1 VSDSVAGEIAK
12 LPTLTR
18 QQLRAKWRVALKQ
31 PAPPHLRKQ
40 LLVPM
45 LAYKLQEQAYGGLKP
60 HVKRRLRELA
70 VRFAA
75 DPKQDAA
82 KLTTPARMKPG
93 TRLIRE
99 WQGESHHV
107 TVSERGFEYNGR
119 VYASPTR
126 EGHCTRFFRTGS
138 ISERF
143 RIRVSL
149 IPVSTWRS
157 SIGTCGTECRR
168 S

>member
-1 VSDSVAGEIAK
+1 MSDTLADEIAK

-18 QQLRAKWRVALKQ
+18 EQLRAKWRTALKQ

-70 VRFAA
+70 VRFVA
-75 DPKQDAA
+75 DPGQDVA
-82 KLTTPARMKPG
+82 KLATPARIKPG
-93 TRLIRE
+93 TRLIRQ

-107 TVSERGFEYNGR
+107 TVSERGFEYQGR
-119 VYASPTR
+119 VYASLSEIARHITGTR
-126 EGHCTRFFRTGS
+126 WSGPLFFGLRHTEKS
-138 ISERF
+138 
-143 RIRVSL
+143 
-149 IPVSTWRS
+149 RS
-157 SIGTCGTECRR
+157 RP
-168 S
+168 